1 MYKIEEETYKWAYK
15 PLDIVSDKD
24 GNVGMIREVSVNS
37 CQEDP
42 NWQISYAIS
51 WLTGSVNKVAWFD
64 HKELTQHCNIMIKLA
79 ECAAGHHND
88 RQVKTLFKHM

>member
-1 MYKIEEETYKWAYK
+1 MYKIKEETYKWAYK

-24 GNVGMIREVSVNS
+24 GNVGMIREVNVNY

-51 WLTGSVNKVAWFD
+51 WLTGNLNKVAWFHHD
-64 HKELTQHCNIMIKLA
+64 DLKQHCNIMIKLA
-79 ECAAGHHND
+79 ECAAGHQSESH
-88 RQVKTLFKHM
+88 VKTLFKHL